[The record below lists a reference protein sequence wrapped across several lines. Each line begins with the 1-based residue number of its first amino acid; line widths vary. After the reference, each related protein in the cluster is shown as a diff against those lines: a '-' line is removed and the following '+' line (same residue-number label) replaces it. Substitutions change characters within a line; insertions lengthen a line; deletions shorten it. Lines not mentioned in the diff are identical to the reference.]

1 MKAAGAQKST
11 AADNAL
17 AACNAARQ
25 TEVAAREAAQDELVT
40 LRRTLQTSLEQEAEQ
55 LAERQRVLLESAGG
69 GAPDEAFPAG
79 PSYFP
84 AGPS

>member
-1 MKAAGAQKST
+1 M
-11 AADNAL
+11 
-17 AACNAARQ
+17 
-25 TEVAAREAAQDELVT
+25 T
-40 LRRTLQTSLEQEAEQ
+40 LRRTLQTSLAQEAEQ